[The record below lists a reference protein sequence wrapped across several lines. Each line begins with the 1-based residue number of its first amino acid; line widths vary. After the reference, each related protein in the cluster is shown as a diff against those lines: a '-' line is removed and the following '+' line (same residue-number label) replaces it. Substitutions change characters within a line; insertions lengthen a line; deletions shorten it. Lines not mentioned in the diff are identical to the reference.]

1 MPPLPTAFRR
11 NALANYANSL
21 VALVLALVVTPLLVR
36 GLGKEA
42 YGTWVLV
49 STSVVYL
56 NLLQFGFGQATTKY
70 VAEGLA
76 VDDRSKV
83 RRAVSTSVAALS
95 IPGALLLAAAPG
107 LALLVPVVFNIP
119 ADLRHAAI
127 LVALLSIVDL
137 AVAIPAD
144 TFGAALAGAQRYEL
158 LNLTIVATAV
168 SQAVAW
174 AVILALGGGLV
185 PLGIATV
192 SLSLTSQV
200 ARYLVMRRLLGR
212 ETLSRKYVDRA
223 FARPLLGMSS
233 WVAVT
238 NLSEAII
245 GRIDPIVVGLVVGV
259 PEAGVYAVGQ
269 KLAALVSRF
278 TEPIS
283 VIFFPHASAMS
294 AAGDRDGLR
303 KTFLTGTRIVIAIAL
318 PLTIGLIVLARPLL
332 HLWVGSGFAAA
343 VPVVVCLA
351 ATTTIWALSGA
362 GVYVL
367 RGMGDVRRPALIDSF
382 EAVLNLSLSIALGLA
397 LGLKGVAIATL
408 IAAAVTR
415 LGFMLP
421 YVCRQTSTSFVAFTT
436 QLARTFAL
444 PGLATLGVGFA
455 LRDSGTGEIT
465 EVLTAAAGM
474 TLTYVIVL
482 IAVGLSRSE
491 RVALATWVRTR
502 TT

>member
-1 MPPLPTAFRR
+1 
-11 NALANYANSL
+11 
-21 VALVLALVVTPLLVR
+21 
-36 GLGKEA
+36 
-42 YGTWVLV
+42 
-49 STSVVYL
+49 
-56 NLLQFGFGQATTKY
+56 
-70 VAEGLA
+70 
-76 VDDRSKV
+76 
-83 RRAVSTSVAALS
+83 
-95 IPGALLLAAAPG
+95 
-107 LALLVPVVFNIP
+107 
-119 ADLRHAAI
+119 
-127 LVALLSIVDL
+127 
-137 AVAIPAD
+137 
-144 TFGAALAGAQRYEL
+144 
-158 LNLTIVATAV
+158 
-168 SQAVAW
+168 
-174 AVILALGGGLV
+174 
-185 PLGIATV
+185 
-192 SLSLTSQV
+192 
-200 ARYLVMRRLLGR
+200 
-212 ETLSRKYVDRA
+212 
-223 FARPLLGMSS
+223 
-233 WVAVT
+233 
-238 NLSEAII
+238 
-245 GRIDPIVVGLVVGV
+245 
-259 PEAGVYAVGQ
+259 
-269 KLAALVSRF
+269 
-278 TEPIS
+278 
-283 VIFFPHASAMS
+283 
-294 AAGDRDGLR
+294 LR

-351 ATTTIWALSGA
+351 ATTTIWALSGP

-382 EAVLNLSLSIALGLA
+382 EAVLNLSLSIALGLS

-415 LGFMLP
+415 LGFMLH

-474 TLTYVIVL
+474 TLTYVVVL